1 MFDTKIALI
10 VRNDLATWQ
19 RLNVVAFLATGIAS
33 AVSEMLGK
41 PYIDANGY
49 EYGNM
54 LGQPMLVFEGDLSG
68 LQKAHR
74 KGIEQELTIIPSVH
88 AEQQGAPELHL
99 PSVEHFYIHQHLK
112 TPRRYRP
119 SF

>member
-33 AVSEMLGK
+33 AAPEMLGK

-54 LGQPMLVFEGDLSG
+54 LGQPMLVFEGGFIWSTKSTSQRNRARFNDNSLCTC
-68 LQKAHR
+68 H
-74 KGIEQELTIIPSVH
+74 V
-88 AEQQGAPELHL
+88 
-99 PSVEHFYIHQHLK
+99 FYRQ
-112 TPRRYRP
+112 
-119 SF
+119 

>member
-19 RLNVVAFLATGIAS
+19 RLNVVAFLATGVAS
-33 AVSEMLGK
+33 AVPEMLGK

-54 LGQPMLVFEGDLSG
+54 LG
-68 LQKAHR
+68 
-74 KGIEQELTIIPSVH
+74 
-88 AEQQGAPELHL
+88 
-99 PSVEHFYIHQHLK
+99 
-112 TPRRYRP
+112 
-119 SF
+119 

>member
-19 RLNVVAFLATGIAS
+19 RLNVVAFLATGVAS
-33 AVSEMLGK
+33 AVPEMLGK

-74 KGIEQELTIIPSVH
+74 KGIEQDLTIFHMYMPCFLQAMMRIIERLFWPKM
-88 AEQQGAPELHL
+88 Q
-99 PSVEHFYIHQHLK
+99 IN
-112 TPRRYRP
+112 
-119 SF
+119 